1 LSLALRLSGGTLG
14 LAIWDPWHIILIA
27 ALKWIRIMGYMILI
41 YTDHWEFT
49 RFFWKK
55 GATLVCSNE
64 LSRSSRWKQW
74 CFRHLPAAALSLA
87 SSAPA
92 FCSLWYRRLKR
103 KGLGSDSVGDVDF
116 IARYRLSNMFTYVNT
131 THTINTVTADKSTL
145 Y

>member
-64 LSRSSRWKQW
+64 LSRSSRWKQLQTPPSCGAVLGIFGAGFLFALVPQIEAQGPGKWLRWW
-74 CFRHLPAAALSLA
+74 C
-87 SSAPA
+87 
-92 FCSLWYRRLKR
+92 
-103 KGLGSDSVGDVDF
+103 GLHSQE
-116 IARYRLSNMFTYVNT
+116 
-131 THTINTVTADKSTL
+131 
-145 Y
+145 